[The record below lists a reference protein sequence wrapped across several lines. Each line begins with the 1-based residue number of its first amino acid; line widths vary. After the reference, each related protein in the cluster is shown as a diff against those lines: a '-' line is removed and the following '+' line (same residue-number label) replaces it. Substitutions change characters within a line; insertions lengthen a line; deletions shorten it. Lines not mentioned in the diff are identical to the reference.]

1 MSLSQALSAAI
12 SGLRANQSSLALVGA
27 NIANADTPGY
37 VRKTAIQIST
47 AGNNTGIGVRITAVQ
62 RELDQY
68 VQRQLRVENSGAAY
82 AGTRAQ
88 FYQRLQTI
96 YGAPGSDNALESVYN
111 TFTSALQ
118 ALSTSPDDP
127 ATRSSVIS
135 SAQLLTQQ
143 LNQMSDSIVAMRGDA
158 ELGIAGAVARANE
171 AINQIAKLNGQ
182 IASSP
187 QNDSQM
193 ATLLDQRDG
202 YVDRLS
208 QLMDINVIA
217 TDHNQVGVF
226 TNSGIQL
233 VGAQA
238 SRLAFDAQGTMTAS
252 SVWNADP
259 AVRTVGTITLT
270 SSTGGA
276 LDLIQV
282 NAIRSGEIAAYL
294 QMRDRDL
301 VQAQTQLDSIAA
313 AMASALSDRTT
324 IGAPVAAGLQ
334 KGFDIDIGSL
344 SAGNTITIDYTDSL
358 TKTARTISLVRV
370 DDPRVLPLADTA
382 TARAGDRVFGID
394 FSAGMGE
401 ALAQINKAIAAAG
414 MSASNPAGATL
425 RILDDGAGN
434 IVDVTGLSATATV
447 TALAGG
453 GSELPFFTDGTKIY
467 TGAFAAGGMQRSGLA
482 ARIAVNAALVADPAR
497 LVLYGA
503 GAGVGAGDSTRP
515 DFIYRQLTSGAL
527 TFSPATGIG
536 SVATPFS
543 GSLTTFLRQV
553 VSQQGDA
560 AEAATSLKQGQDVVL
575 NSLQHRFS
583 EGSSVNIDQEMT
595 NLLNLQNSYSANA
608 RVLSVVK
615 DMFDA
620 LIKI

>member
-37 VRKTAIQIST
+37 VRKTASQIST

-68 VQRQLRVENSGAAY
+68 VQRQLRVENSGASY

-88 FYQRLQTI
+88 FYERLQTI
-96 YGAPGSDNALESVYN
+96 YGTPGSDNALEAVYN
-111 TFTSALQ
+111 KFTSALQ

-127 ATRSSVIS
+127 ATRSSVIGT
-135 SAQLLTQQ
+135 AQLLTQQ

-171 AINQIAKLNGQ
+171 AITQIAKLNGQ

-187 QNDSQM
+187 QNDSQT
-193 ATLLDQRDG
+193 ATLLDQRDN

-252 SVWNADP
+252 SAWNADP
-259 AVRTVGTITLT
+259 AQRTVGTITLA
-270 SSTGGA
+270 SATGGA

-282 NAIRSGEIAAYL
+282 NAIRSGEIAAFL

-301 VQAQTQLDSIAA
+301 VQAQTQLDAIAA
-313 AMASALSDRTT
+313 AMASALADKTT
-324 IGAPVAAGLQ
+324 TGLAVTSGLQ
-334 KGFDIDIGSL
+334 KGFEIDIGGL
-344 SAGNTITIDYTDSL
+344 SAGNTITIGYTDSL
-358 TKTARTISLVRV
+358 TNTARTVSLVRV
-370 DDPRVLPLADTA
+370 EDPRVLPLPDTA
-382 TARAGDRVFGID
+382 TARAGDKVFGID
-394 FSAGMGE
+394 FSRGMGDV
-401 ALAQINKAIAAAG
+401 LAQINKAVAAAG
-414 MSASNPAGATL
+414 MSASNPSGTIL

-434 IVDVTGLSATATV
+434 IVNVTGLSATATV

-453 GSELPFFTDGTKIY
+453 SSELPFFTDGTKIY
-467 TGAFAAGGMQRSGLA
+467 TGAFEAGGMQRSGIA
-482 ARIAVNAALVADPAR
+482 ARIKVNAALVADPAS
-497 LVLYGA
+497 LVHYGA
-503 GAGVGAGDSTRP
+503 GTNAGDSTRAN
-515 DFIYRQLTSGAL
+515 FIYQQLTAGAV

-536 SVATPFS
+536 SLATPFS
-543 GSLTTFLRQV
+543 GSITTFLRQV

-560 AEAATSLKQGQDVVL
+560 AEAAISLKQGQDVVL
-575 NSLQHRFS
+575 NSLQQRFS